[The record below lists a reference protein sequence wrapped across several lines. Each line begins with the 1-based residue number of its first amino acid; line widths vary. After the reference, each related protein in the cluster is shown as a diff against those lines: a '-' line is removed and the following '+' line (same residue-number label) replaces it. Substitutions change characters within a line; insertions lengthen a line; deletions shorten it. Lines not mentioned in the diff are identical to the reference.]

1 MTIIYFIVV
10 IVIGLLIS
18 VAIGIEMH
26 EDIKLREAEEDSP
39 TCDDICK
46 SHNGIKITE
55 GTTYITI
62 CYCKE
67 PNGINTY
74 VIL

>member
-1 MTIIYFIVV
+1 
-10 IVIGLLIS
+10 
-18 VAIGIEMH
+18 MH